1 MLSRERFFCSLK
13 KLVFEFNIRDTPME
27 EQSSDDRQIGEK
39 GDEVRGASAAD
50 SQRPED
56 DNWEGKSD
64 CTSENEADESG
75 SEDGDCDGPSA
86 EENGKGDFER
96 KNGLVPGSRPMKCLE
111 TASLTPDED
120 GLSMGMCN
128 TSGLRDTQ
136 RMELKYC
143 AREGHIARRSV
154 LHGEGGKG
162 DDFNSLVL
170 AKLLDSGHTVLII
183 WKKIDVR
190 GRRTAME
197 IGQAKELYARA
208 VRAGCE
214 RILLDAGQRKW
225 SPSTSLAFVPGCE
238 SACMTEQR
246 RIVAFSFDR
255 NMEQLWE
262 EFPDVRPTL
271 YVESHGE
278 KEGLP
283 ARARQL
289 DHWFVMKNCSWCSLA
304 IATVILQDIDVPMT
318 VVCTNRV
325 VSLMRGSGGQ
335 TRRYCIASDPF
346 LSTCTWR
353 ANNVDDEV
361 GYESHIEADPSYIG
375 MKVVKSQVYFG
386 LAHHSW
392 ALRCGRANPFNRFR
406 VTGAL
411 FLPTVT
417 SSMVIRDSGKRFLND
432 VADFVELV
440 ELLVKQHENFRKD
453 WHASEGDCSFESR
466 IARRGV
472 LRRSLQHHDS
482 TAEKSVVPFR
492 LRGNAGDVHKRVV
505 HVSGAAD
512 GRKLFGTFENT
523 V

>member
-170 AKLLDSGHTVLII
+170 AKLFIAPSLSLRAKSKN
-183 WKKIDVR
+183 KKMR
-190 GRRTAME
+190 
-197 IGQAKELYARA
+197 
-208 VRAGCE
+208 
-214 RILLDAGQRKW
+214 GQRKRI
-225 SPSTSLAFVPGCE
+225 SKRIDQNCCGLL
-238 SACMTEQR
+238 SA
-246 RIVAFSFDR
+246 VAA
-255 NMEQLWE
+255 
-262 EFPDVRPTL
+262 
-271 YVESHGE
+271 G
-278 KEGLP
+278 
-283 ARARQL
+283 
-289 DHWFVMKNCSWCSLA
+289 
-304 IATVILQDIDVPMT
+304 
-318 VVCTNRV
+318 
-325 VSLMRGSGGQ
+325 GSGDL
-335 TRRYCIASDPF
+335 IA
-346 LSTCTWR
+346 
-353 ANNVDDEV
+353 
-361 GYESHIEADPSYIG
+361 
-375 MKVVKSQVYFG
+375 
-386 LAHHSW
+386 
-392 ALRCGRANPFNRFR
+392 
-406 VTGAL
+406 
-411 FLPTVT
+411 
-417 SSMVIRDSGKRFLND
+417 
-432 VADFVELV
+432 
-440 ELLVKQHENFRKD
+440 
-453 WHASEGDCSFESR
+453 
-466 IARRGV
+466 
-472 LRRSLQHHDS
+472 
-482 TAEKSVVPFR
+482 
-492 LRGNAGDVHKRVV
+492 
-505 HVSGAAD
+505 
-512 GRKLFGTFENT
+512 
-523 V
+523 